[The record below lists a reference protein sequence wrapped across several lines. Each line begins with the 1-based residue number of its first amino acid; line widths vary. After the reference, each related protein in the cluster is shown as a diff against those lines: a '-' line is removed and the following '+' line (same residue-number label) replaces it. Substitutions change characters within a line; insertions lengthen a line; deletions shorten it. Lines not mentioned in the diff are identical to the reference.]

1 MQARSLFDSPHHTA
15 SSRWIQRTASRL
27 CVGICDLWDNIHPP
41 RISHHWS
48 PPSPHMRFVGH
59 TLLWHWWI
67 WGLVHE
73 EFQDRRQTRN
83 CWFPTSKYHS
93 LWYRRHSHLSFSKP
107 PGSLLWCSH
116 PLVFWPTTALTTSWR
131 RNMCHLQSS
140 SKTKWS
146 KRYHTHRQWQQCGR
160 SHWGKA
166 NQGLEEFPF
175 QEFLRLWKQLV
186 SKLVHTNWKLN
197 INPYHGSNSKRF
209 QKQRCKMV
217 WIQNTKHTSTHQ
229 NVNKS
234 VGLLTEFQKSVRFA
248 GSQRRPFDLATTQLR
263 WFETIWS
270 HRRPRIS
277 HPKFPCEKP
286 TWHAAGLEIRNHA
299 LNEVL

>member
-67 WGLVHE
+67 WGLVHK

-83 CWFPTSKYHS
+83 CWFPTSKYRS
-93 LWYRRHSHLSFSKP
+93 LWYRRHSHLSFGKP

-131 RNMCHLQSS
+131 RSMCHLQSS

-146 KRYHTHRQWQQCGR
+146 KRYHTHRIILIG
-160 SHWGKA
+160 S
-166 NQGLEEFPF
+166 
-175 QEFLRLWKQLV
+175 
-186 SKLVHTNWKLN
+186 
-197 INPYHGSNSKRF
+197 GSNVAGHIEVRQTKSLRNF
-209 QKQRCKMV
+209 HFRSSSDYENNLC
-217 WIQNTKHTSTHQ
+217 QNLFTQ
-229 NVNKS
+229 
-234 VGLLTEFQKSVRFA
+234 TE
-248 GSQRRPFDLATTQLR
+248 
-263 WFETIWS
+263 
-270 HRRPRIS
+270 
-277 HPKFPCEKP
+277 
-286 TWHAAGLEIRNHA
+286 N
-299 LNEVL
+299 